1 VGDNVKLMVQL
12 APDAKLDPQSLVSP
26 KSLDVGM
33 SEMLSVVMPYLL
45 SVTTCGVLAV
55 TADRGRFAA
64 PSRLSQ

>member
-1 VGDNVKLMVQL
+1 MMVQL

-33 SEMLSVVMPYLL
+33 SEMLRVVMPYLL

-55 TADRGRFAA
+55 PADCGRFAV